1 MIQQHKAARKHI
13 TVRLD
18 HDILDDIEQICDELK
33 VDRSLLLRAIIS
45 RFVRMITDEDGN
57 IKSDLLLQI
66 MLSGAGEKER
76 RVPQHQPRDEL
87 VGYEDKIETEPE
99 PEPEPMTCFISFK
112 KRNIDRNRW

>member
-18 HDILDDIEQICDELK
+18 HDTLDDIGQICDDLK
-33 VDRSLLLRAIIS
+33 VDRSLLIRAIIAK
-45 RFVRMITDEDGN
+45 FVRMITDKDGN

-76 RVPQHQPRDEL
+76 RVPQRQPRDEL
-87 VGYEDKIETEPE
+87 VGHEDKSEIEPE

-112 KRNIDRNRW
+112 KRNIDRNLW